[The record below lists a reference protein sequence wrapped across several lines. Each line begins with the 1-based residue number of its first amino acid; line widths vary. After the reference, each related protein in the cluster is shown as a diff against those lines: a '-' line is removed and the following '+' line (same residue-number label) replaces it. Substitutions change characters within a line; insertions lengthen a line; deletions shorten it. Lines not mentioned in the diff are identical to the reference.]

1 MKVSWWS
8 HHRGRSLY
16 QHPWARLEPRGS
28 QGLINT
34 FVLAGTG
41 AVLWELQTYSGPPLR
56 MSTTSQHSQA
66 QDWSP
71 EHKPLQ
77 WVETLKAFP
86 ELFCLFVFLID
97 HSVPASLPFI
107 THAGPFGGIDLCF
120 LLGFFPKNVCIA
132 SCSLIWLPWSRSVPS
147 PFLIFFNHSTSPLF
161 LSPFSVV
168 CLMRAMV
175 FYWTFFCKIH

>member
-8 HHRGRSLY
+8 YHHGRSLY

-28 QGLINT
+28 QGLTCSPLRIT
-34 FVLAGTG
+34 DIL
-41 AVLWELQTYSGPPLR
+41 GPPLR
-56 MSTTSQHSQA
+56 MCTTSQHSQA
-66 QDWSP
+66 QDRSP

-77 WVETLKAFP
+77 WVGTLKAFP

-120 LLGFFPKNVCIA
+120 LLGFFPKNICIA
-132 SCSLIWLPWSRSVPS
+132 SCSLIWFPWSRSVPS

-161 LSPFSVV
+161 LSPFAAV
-168 CLMRAMV
+168 CLMRAVV
-175 FYWTFFCKIH
+175 FYWALFCKIH